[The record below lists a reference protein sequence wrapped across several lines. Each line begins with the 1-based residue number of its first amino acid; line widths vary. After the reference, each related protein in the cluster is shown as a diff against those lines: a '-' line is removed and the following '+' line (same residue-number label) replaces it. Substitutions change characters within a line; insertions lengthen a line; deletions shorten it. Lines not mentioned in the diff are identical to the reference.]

1 MLPDFLMREPEEP
14 EEGILLLDEAI
25 KRYRENIDDD
35 NLIID
40 LEYSPQEWADM
51 LNECVEK
58 HITIWELWG
67 EPYDPECDY

>member
-40 LEYSPQEWADM
+40 LEYSPQEWVDM

>member
-1 MLPDFLMREPEEP
+1 MLPDFLMRKPEEP
-14 EEGILLLDEAI
+14 DEEILLFREAV
-25 KRYRENIDDD
+25 KRYIEVMGND
-35 NLIID
+35 LITED
-40 LEYSPQEWADM
+40 SYSRKEWADM

>member
-14 EEGILLLDEAI
+14 DEETLLFEEAI
-25 KRYRENIDDD
+25 ERYKKEIGDH
-35 NLIID
+35 LIT
-40 LEYSPQEWADM
+40 EPSCYSPREWADM

>member
-25 KRYRENIDDD
+25 KRYRENIDD

>member
-14 EEGILLLDEAI
+14 DEETLHFREAI
-25 KRYRENIDDD
+25 KRYREKIDD

-40 LEYSPQEWADM
+40 ISYSLQEWADM

>member
-14 EEGILLLDEAI
+14 DEEMLYFREAI
-25 KRYRENIDDD
+25 KRYRENIDD

-40 LEYSPQEWADM
+40 LEYSLQEWADM